1 MLLLAIWYCF
11 NFKSFAM
18 TSDKSG
24 GKAYHDQKAIMKP
37 NQEKKNTLPY
47 MLKGLRAGID
57 LAFLLTGFTNG
68 ACHRVAGEN
77 MVVLLLLLLLWSSK
91 YSGDSSKRKEAQMR
105 SIEGP
110 REEQAQGNDGW

>member
-1 MLLLAIWYCF
+1 MLELAIWYCF

-37 NQEKKNTLPY
+37 NQEKKNTRPY
-47 MLKGLRAGID
+47 MLIGLSIGID

-68 ACHRVAGEN
+68 ACHSDAGEKP
-77 MVVLLLLLLLWSSK
+77 MLWL
-91 YSGDSSKRKEAQMR
+91 
-105 SIEGP
+105 
-110 REEQAQGNDGW
+110 